1 MTQPGESPTS
11 TLTPEPAVPATPE
24 PGAKPEPAY
33 GTKILAVEAAG
44 SEAIPEAERH
54 GRPLHLLWTW
64 ISPNMEFATVFIGVL
79 AVAVFGLS
87 FAQALAALLLG
98 TGVASLCL
106 GLLSKDGPLHGL
118 PQMALG
124 RLAFGH
130 LGNRV
135 PAAVNTLTAGLGWFA
150 VNSVS
155 AALAVNTLFG
165 LAKIPSLLLVG
176 AVQILVGF
184 LGHNLI
190 HRVERFAVPVLI
202 AVFLTA
208 TVITFGKAHLSVA
221 GHGGGTGGF
230 LLTAGAAFG
239 YAGGWTPFAADY
251 TRYLPSTS
259 SKWQTGLWPAVGN
272 FCSNAILLAAGAA
285 SATIATDPDASPTAA
300 FTGLLPHGVA
310 DLTLAAIILGGICA
324 NALNIYSAAVSF
336 TTLGIKLPV
345 RSLRAWAVVVF
356 GILGT
361 AVALTGLKDS
371 GTRYENFLLIISYW
385 IGPWIAVYLVERF
398 LTRRDDVRERLTDPR
413 FSNWSG
419 VLSFLIGAAVSV
431 WLFSNQ
437 SYYTG
442 PIAKA
447 HPAIGDITSA
457 AGFTLAVLCHITLRR
472 IPALGPR
479 AGAGETVPGRRADP
493 AG

>member
-1 MTQPGESPTS
+1 MTDPGESPTS
-11 TLTPEPAVPATPE
+11 TLIPLTSPE
-24 PGAKPEPAY
+24 PGPSY
-33 GTKILAVEAAG
+33 GTKVFAVEAAG
-44 SEAIPEAERH
+44 SEAIPDADRH

-87 FAQALAALLLG
+87 FWQAVSALLLG
-98 TGVASLCL
+98 TGLASLCL
-106 GLLSKDGPLHGL
+106 GLLSQDGPLHGL
-118 PQMALG
+118 PQMALS

-165 LAKIPSLLLVG
+165 LPKIPSLLIVG
-176 AVQILVGF
+176 AIQIVVGF

-190 HRVERFAVPVLI
+190 HRVERFAMPVLV

-208 TVITFGKAHLSVA
+208 TAITFSKAHLGAA

-251 TRYLPSTS
+251 SRYLPSTS

-272 FCSNAILLAAGAA
+272 FCSNAVLLAAGAA
-285 SATIATDPDASPTAA
+285 SATIATDPNASPTAA
-300 FTGLLPHGVA
+300 FTGLLPHAVA

-336 TTLGIKLPV
+336 TTLGITLPI
-345 RSLRAWAVVVF
+345 RSLRAWAVIVF

-385 IGPWIAVYLVERF
+385 VGPWIAVYFTERF
-398 LTRRDDVRERLTDPR
+398 LTRRDDVRNRLTNPR
-413 FSNWSG
+413 YSNWSG
-419 VLSFLIGAAVSV
+419 VLSFLIGAVVSV

-437 SYYTG
+437 SYYSG

-447 HPAIGDITSA
+447 HPAIGDITSTVGFA
-457 AGFTLAVLCHITLRR
+457 LAGLCHIALRR
-472 IPALGPR
+472 IPALGPSISTIV
-479 AGAGETVPGRRADP
+479 AVPRSRQRRMSADS
-493 AG
+493 

>member
-1 MTQPGESPTS
+1 MTQPAQSPTR
-11 TLTPEPAVPATPE
+11 TLVPAAPTE
-24 PGAKPEPAY
+24 PGPAY
-33 GTKILAVEAAG
+33 GTKVLAVEAAG
-44 SEAIPEAERH
+44 SEAIPDAERH

-79 AVAVFGLS
+79 AVAVFGLT
-87 FAQALAALLLG
+87 FWQALAALLLG

-106 GLLSKDGPLHGL
+106 GLLSQDGPLHGL
-118 PQMALG
+118 PQMALS

-165 LAKIPSLLLVG
+165 LPKIPSLLIVG
-176 AVQILVGF
+176 AVQIVVGF

-190 HRVERFAVPVLI
+190 HRVERFAMPVLL

-208 TVITFGKAHLSVA
+208 TVITFGKAHLGAA

-230 LLTAGAAFG
+230 LLTAAAAFG
-239 YAGGWTPFAADY
+239 YTGGWTPFAADY

-259 SKWQTGLWPAVGN
+259 PKWQTGLWPAVGN
-272 FCSNAILLAAGAA
+272 FCSNAVLLAAGAA
-285 SATIATDPDASPTAA
+285 SATIATNPNATPTAA
-300 FTGLLPHGVA
+300 FTGLLPHLVA
-310 DLTLAAIILGGICA
+310 DLTLSAIILGGICA

-336 TTLGIKLPV
+336 TTLGIELPV
-345 RSLRAWAVVVF
+345 RSLRAWAVVIF
-356 GILGT
+356 GVLGT

-385 IGPWIAVYLVERF
+385 VGPWIAVYFTERY
-398 LTRRDDVRERLTDPR
+398 LTRRDDIRDRLTDPR
-413 FSNWSG
+413 YSNWSG
-419 VLSFLIGAAVSV
+419 LLSFLIGAVVSV

-457 AGFTLAVLCHITLRR
+457 VGFALAGLCHVVLRR
-472 IPALGPR
+472 IPALGPSTSTAAANLR
-479 AGAGETVPGRRADP
+479 RRRVPTDS
-493 AG
+493 

>member
-1 MTQPGESPTS
+1 
-11 TLTPEPAVPATPE
+11 AVPAE
-24 PGAKPEPAY
+24 AEPAY
-33 GTKILAVEAAG
+33 GTKVFAVEAAG

-87 FAQALAALLLG
+87 FGQALSALLLG
-98 TGVASLCL
+98 TGLASLCL

-118 PQMALG
+118 PQMALS

-165 LAKIPSLLLVG
+165 LPKIPSLLIVG

-208 TVITFGKAHLSVA
+208 TVITLGKAHLGAA

-259 SKWQTGLWPAVGN
+259 PKWQTGLWPAVGN
-272 FCSNAILLAAGAA
+272 FCSNAVLLAAGAA
-285 SATIATDPDASPTAA
+285 SATIATDPNASPTAA
-300 FTGLLPHGVA
+300 FTGLLPHLVA

-336 TTLGIKLPV
+336 TTLGIRLPV

-356 GILGT
+356 GVLGT
-361 AVALTGLKDS
+361 SVALTGLQDS

-385 IGPWIAVYLVERF
+385 IGPWIAVYFTERF
-398 LTRRDDVRERLTDPR
+398 LTRRDDVRGRLTDPR
-413 FSNWSG
+413 YTNWSG
-419 VLSFLIGAAVSV
+419 VLSFLIGAVVSI

-457 AGFTLAVLCHITLRR
+457 VGFTLAVLCHLTLRR
-472 IPALGPR
+472 IPALGPSPDAS
-479 AGAGETVPGRRADP
+479 AGR
-493 AG
+493 